1 MNIILD
7 VFKELHFIL
16 TDEFLVEYVINE
28 NNSMVVH
35 VNVLVSNENDSQ
47 VFLMICC
54 ENEQLK
60 NIVDGML
67 VKEMAFQFRKK
78 EYHRA
83 EMDRNTSLLIVSKYF
98 VDENVDT
105 ASKVKIE
112 DDPYYFKKYV
122 FSYNE
127 IGLENANSWLT
138 ENVQKGT
145 TVALIQDYI
154 TDTKKFAK
162 YKKNCL
168 NEPIYTFFIELVTK
182 LHCFPMKTAE
192 TKDIKSIDSFLADE
206 LDILRTKQK
215 KPIDID
221 QRGIE
226 TFVDLDIDYENVND
240 VCEKW
245 NLIFGL
251 ESEEKNDYN

>member
-1 MNIILD
+1 
-7 VFKELHFIL
+7 
-16 TDEFLVEYVINE
+16 
-28 NNSMVVH
+28 
-35 VNVLVSNENDSQ
+35 
-47 VFLMICC
+47 
-54 ENEQLK
+54 
-60 NIVDGML
+60 ML
-67 VKEMAFQFRKK
+67 IKEMALRFRKK

-83 EMDRNTSLLIVSKYF
+83 EMDRNTSLLIVSKHSA
-98 VDENVDT
+98 DEDVDT
-105 ASKVKIE
+105 SSKVKIE

-122 FSYNE
+122 FSYDE
-127 IGLENANSWLT
+127 IGLENANNWLT

-145 TVALIQDYI
+145 TVSLIQDYI
-154 TDTKKFAK
+154 TDTRQFAK
-162 YKKNCL
+162 YKENNI

-192 TKDIKSIDSFLADE
+192 TKNIKTIDSFLENE

-226 TFVDLDIDYENVND
+226 AFVDMDIDYANVND

-245 NLIFGL
+245 NLIFGSAIGTAITNGERNFDVIVAVRGQEGE
-251 ESEEKNDYN
+251 ESISPCGNCRQILHDYMPNCDIILSVYGELKKIKAKELLPYSYSVE

>member
-1 MNIILD
+1 MDIILD

-16 TDEFLVEYVINE
+16 EDEFLVEYVIKE
-28 NNSMVVH
+28 NNIMKVN
-35 VNVLVSNENDSQ
+35 VNVLISSENDSQ
-47 VFLMICC
+47 VFLMVDCK
-54 ENEQLK
+54 NAQLK

-67 VKEMAFQFRKK
+67 IKEMALRFRKK

-83 EMDRNTSLLIVSKYF
+83 EMDRNTSLLIVSKHSA
-98 VDENVDT
+98 DEDVDT
-105 ASKVKIE
+105 SSKVKIE

-122 FSYNE
+122 FSYDE
-127 IGLENANSWLT
+127 IGLENANNWLT
-138 ENVQKGT
+138 ENVKKGT
-145 TVALIQDYI
+145 TVSLIQDYI
-154 TDTKKFAK
+154 TDTRQFAK
-162 YKKNCL
+162 YKENNI
-168 NEPIYTFFIELVTK
+168 NEPIYAFFIELVTK

-192 TKDIKSIDSFLADE
+192 TKNIKTIDSFLQNE

-226 TFVDLDIDYENVND
+226 AFVDMDVDYGNVND

-245 NLIFGL
+245 NLIFGSG
-251 ESEEKNDYN
+251 SEDKK

>member
-1 MNIILD
+1 MDIILD

-28 NNSMVVH
+28 NNSMVVN
-35 VNVLVSNENDSQ
+35 VNVLISSENDSQ
-47 VFLMICC
+47 VFLMIDC
-54 ENEQLK
+54 ENAQLK

-67 VKEMAFQFRKK
+67 IKEMALRFRKK

-83 EMDRNTSLLIVSKYF
+83 EMDRNTSLLIVSKHSA
-98 VDENVDT
+98 DEEVDT
-105 ASKVKIE
+105 SSKVKIE

-122 FSYNE
+122 FSYDE
-127 IGLENANSWLT
+127 IGLENANNWLT

-145 TVALIQDYI
+145 TVSLIQDYI
-154 TDTKKFAK
+154 TDTRQFAK
-162 YKKNCL
+162 YKENNI

-192 TKDIKSIDSFLADE
+192 TKNIKTIDSFLENE

-226 TFVDLDIDYENVND
+226 AFVDMDIDYENVND

-245 NLIFGL
+245 NLIFGSG
-251 ESEEKNDYN
+251 SEDKK

>member
-1 MNIILD
+1 MDIILD

-28 NNSMVVH
+28 NNSMVVN
-35 VNVLVSNENDSQ
+35 VNVLISSENDSQ
-47 VFLMICC
+47 VFLMIDC
-54 ENEQLK
+54 ENAQLK

-67 VKEMAFQFRKK
+67 IKEMALRFRKK

-83 EMDRNTSLLIVSKYF
+83 EMDRNTSLLIVSKHSA
-98 VDENVDT
+98 DEDVDT
-105 ASKVKIE
+105 SSKVKIE

-122 FSYNE
+122 FSYDE
-127 IGLENANSWLT
+127 IGLENANNWLT

-145 TVALIQDYI
+145 TVSLIQDYI
-154 TDTKKFAK
+154 TDTRQFAK
-162 YKKNCL
+162 YKENNI

-192 TKDIKSIDSFLADE
+192 TKNIKTIDSFLENE

-226 TFVDLDIDYENVND
+226 AFVDMDIDYGNVND

-245 NLIFGL
+245 NLIFGSG
-251 ESEEKNDYN
+251 SEDKK